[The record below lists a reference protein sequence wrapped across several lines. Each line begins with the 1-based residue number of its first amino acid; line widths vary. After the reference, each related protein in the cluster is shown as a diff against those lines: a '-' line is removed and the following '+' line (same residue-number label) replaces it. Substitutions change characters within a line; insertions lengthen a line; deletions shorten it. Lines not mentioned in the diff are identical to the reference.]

1 MDRDIGDW
9 IKLHRKIL
17 DNPIVL
23 KDADHLA
30 IWVYILLKATY
41 IDYDV
46 LYGKDRIT
54 LKAGQV
60 ILGRNQLSKFLK
72 ISESKIQRVLNV
84 FKSERM
90 IEQIATPRKG
100 RIITVLQWGQ
110 YQSSERIS
118 GRIVNE
124 LWTNSERIVNGKQE
138 YKNNKNIKNIRIGTV
153 TSEKIIKLWNENFNQ
168 KISITDLPL
177 LSSLSFSEDVILD
190 TLIKA
195 TKSEF
200 LKGSKGFNMNFKF
213 FTNPKNF
220 KKIQNGKYNDM
231 KVREVNNLTIK
242 LSDKDNRREE
252 YKEYINKNLQEKIP
266 TRRVKK

>member
-1 MDRDIGDW
+1 MDRDVGNW

-17 DNPIVL
+17 DNPIVF

-41 IDYDV
+41 SDYDV

-72 ISESKIQRVLNV
+72 ISESKIQRVLNA

-90 IEQIATPRKG
+90 IEQIAAPRKG

-118 GRIVNE
+118 ERIVNE

-168 KISITDLPL
+168 KISITDLP
-177 LSSLSFSEDVILD
+177 
-190 TLIKA
+190 
-195 TKSEF
+195 
-200 LKGSKGFNMNFKF
+200 
-213 FTNPKNF
+213 
-220 KKIQNGKYNDM
+220 
-231 KVREVNNLTIK
+231 
-242 LSDKDNRREE
+242 
-252 YKEYINKNLQEKIP
+252 
-266 TRRVKK
+266 